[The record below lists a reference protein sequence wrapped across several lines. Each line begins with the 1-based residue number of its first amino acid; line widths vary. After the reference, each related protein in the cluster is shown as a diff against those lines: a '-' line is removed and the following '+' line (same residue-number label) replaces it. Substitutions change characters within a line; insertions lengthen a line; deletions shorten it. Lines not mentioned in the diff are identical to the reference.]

1 MSAMGGATQAPERPV
16 QDRKVLRAM
25 LALGAA
31 GAAWFVWLMV
41 QSGLDL
47 NLRARVGELVKI
59 AESPSPEAKLADAKA
74 SHPLLAEFAIDPNGA
89 VRLKLKG
96 SPRLEGKALAL
107 IPQVVDGK
115 VVGWR
120 CASDAPRQFLPRN
133 CNL

>member
-1 MSAMGGATQAPERPV
+1 MSETSPEPQRPTG
-16 QDRKVLRAM
+16 DRNVLRAM
-25 LALGAA
+25 LGLGAV

-47 NLRARVGELVKI
+47 NTRAKVGELVKI
-59 AESPSPEAKLADAKA
+59 AETPSPAAKLAEAKA
-74 SHPLLAEFAIDPNGA
+74 SHPMLAAFAIDPNGA
-89 VRLKLKG
+89 VRMTLKG
-96 SPRLEGKALAL
+96 SPQLEGKALAM

-120 CASDAPRQFLPRN
+120 CVSDAPRQFLPRN